1 MSKIV
6 IILLQQYLIKRKNYI
21 VYEMKMENIYQ
32 IIKII
37 INFYDNSYDII
48 LQNDKDIVLEAV
60 KQNNYAIKF
69 ANIHL

>member
-1 MSKIV
+1 
-6 IILLQQYLIKRKNYI
+6 
-21 VYEMKMENIYQ
+21 MENIYQ

-69 ANIHL
+69 ASILL